1 MNTPQ
6 RHGRSLRM
14 MLGSRTVLG
23 IGLPVV
29 LSGAIAFF
37 FLSYQLELI
46 EASFDRSRHA
56 LAHDVAGADLRAQAE
71 NAARQLDAFLLE
83 RMVEARAWASAPLVV
98 EAAMSAH
105 GRHVAEGLT
114 EAPIEAVEA
123 RFRIQKSL
131 GAAPQADTY
140 LRQQIAA
147 SPYFAEVFFTD
158 RNGYNVALT
167 NPTSDFVQS
176 DEDWWQSAWSRGL
189 SVGEIEYDD
198 SAGVWSIDI
207 SLRIADPDSEQ
218 PVGVMKTVLAI
229 EPVQRVADRTAQT
242 IAGGRVQ
249 IATGRGV
256 LIAETSSGHARERIM
271 NPEIDLQA
279 QGEPSVRAAFGAD
292 RAGFSAD
299 DEWLAG
305 YARTGGRDTYAG
317 VTERFAG
324 FDWVV
329 VLQRPVAG
337 ITDAITALATIEEA
351 MRDWRLMLL
360 VVLVATA
367 LVSILVALALA
378 LGAAHRLSASM
389 QAIRE
394 MAERSASGQP
404 AIPATIERPVE
415 LAQLNDAVNR
425 LCQVLITVLRRSQ
438 HRQSRH

>member
-1 MNTPQ
+1 
-6 RHGRSLRM
+6 
-14 MLGSRTVLG
+14 
-23 IGLPVV
+23 
-29 LSGAIAFF
+29 
-37 FLSYQLELI
+37 
-46 EASFDRSRHA
+46 
-56 LAHDVAGADLRAQAE
+56 
-71 NAARQLDAFLLE
+71 
-83 RMVEARAWASAPLVV
+83 MVEARAWASAPLVV
-98 EAAMSAH
+98 EAAVSAH

-114 EAPIEAVEA
+114 EAPIQVVEE

-131 GAAPQADTY
+131 GSAPQADTY

-207 SLRIADPDSEQ
+207 SLRIVDPDSEQ

-249 IATGRGV
+249 IATGRGI

-271 NPEIDLQA
+271 NSEIDLRA
-279 QGEPSVRAAFGAD
+279 QGEPSVRAAFGAE
-292 RAGFSAD
+292 RAGFATD
-299 DEWLAG
+299 EEWLAG
-305 YARTGGRDTYAG
+305 YARTGGRDAYAG
-317 VTERFAG
+317 VAERFAG

-329 VLQRPVAG
+329 ILQRPVAG
-337 ITDAITALATIEEA
+337 ITDAITALTTIEEA
-351 MRDWRLMLL
+351 LRDWRLMLL
-360 VVLVATA
+360 VVLGVMA
-367 LVSILVALALA
+367 LASILVALAFA
-378 LGAAHRLSASM
+378 FGVARRLSASM
-389 QAIRE
+389 RAIRE
-394 MAERSASGQP
+394 MAERSASGQV
-404 AIPATIERPVE
+404 ATPATIERPVE
-415 LAQLNDAVNR
+415 LARLNDAVNR

>member
-6 RHGRSLRM
+6 RRGGSLRVILVSHA
-14 MLGSRTVLG
+14 MLGV
-23 IGLPVV
+23 GLPMV

-37 FLSYQLELI
+37 FLSYQLEII

-56 LAHDVAGADLRAQAE
+56 LTHDVAGTDLRAQAE
-71 NAARQLDAFLLE
+71 NAARQLDTFLIE

-98 EAAMSAH
+98 EAAISAH
-105 GRHVAEGLT
+105 VRHATEGLT
-114 EAPIEAVEA
+114 EAPIEAIEE

-131 GAAPQADTY
+131 GSAPRADAY

-176 DEDWWQSAWSRGL
+176 DEDWWQSAWGRGL

-207 SLRIADPDSEQ
+207 SLRIVDPDSEQ

-229 EPVQRVADRTAQT
+229 EPVQRVAERTAQT
-242 IAGGRVQ
+242 IPGGRVQ
-249 IATGRGV
+249 IATGRGI

-271 NPEIDLQA
+271 NPDINLQ
-279 QGEPSVRAAFGAD
+279 QVGEPSVRAAFGAE
-292 RAGFSAD
+292 RVGFAT
-299 DEWLAG
+299 DEVWLAG
-305 YARTGGRDTYAG
+305 YARTGGRDAYSG
-317 VTERFAG
+317 VAERFAG

-329 VLQRPVAG
+329 ILQRPMAG
-337 ITDAITALATIEEA
+337 ITDSITALTAIEDA
-351 MRDWRLMLL
+351 LRDWRGMLL
-360 VVLVATA
+360 LILGVMA
-367 LVSILVALALA
+367 LASILVALAFA
-378 LGAAHRLSASM
+378 FGAAQRLAASM
-389 QAIRE
+389 NAIRE

-404 AIPATIERPVE
+404 ATPTTIERPVE
-415 LAQLNDAVNR
+415 LARLNDAVNR
-425 LCQVLITVLRRSQ
+425 LSQVLMTVLRRSQ
-438 HRQSRH
+438 HRPARH

>member
-1 MNTPQ
+1 MNTPK
-6 RHGRSLRM
+6 RRGSSLRM
-14 MLGSRTVLG
+14 LLVSRALLGV
-23 IGLPVV
+23 GLPVV
-29 LSGAIAFF
+29 LAGAVAWF
-37 FLSYQLELI
+37 FLSYQLEVI
-46 EASFDRSRHA
+46 GASFDRSRHA
-56 LAHDVAGADLRAQAE
+56 LTHDIAGTDLRAQAE
-71 NAARQLDAFLLE
+71 NAARQLDTFLIE
-83 RMVEARAWASAPLVV
+83 RMAEARAWASAPLVV

-105 GRHVAEGLT
+105 RLHVAEGLT
-114 EAPIEAVEA
+114 AAPIEAVEE
-123 RFRIQKSL
+123 RFRIEKSL
-131 GAAPQADTY
+131 GSAPRADTY

-176 DEDWWQSAWSRGL
+176 DEGWWQSAWSRGL

-207 SLRIADPDSEQ
+207 SLRIVDPDSEQ

-229 EPVQRVADRTAQT
+229 EPVQRVADRTART

-249 IATGRGV
+249 IATGRGI

-271 NPEIDLQA
+271 NPEVNLQE
-279 QGEPSVRAAFGAD
+279 QGEPSVRAAFGSE

-324 FDWVV
+324 FDWIV

-337 ITDAITALATIEEA
+337 ITDAITALVAVEDA
-351 MRDWRLMLL
+351 LRDWRRMLL
-360 VVLVATA
+360 LILGAAA
-367 LVSILVALALA
+367 LACILVALVLALA
-378 LGAAHRLSASM
+378 TARRLSASV

-394 MAERSASGQP
+394 VAERSASGQAAPP
-404 AIPATIERPVE
+404 AAIEGPAE
-415 LAQLNDAVNR
+415 LARLSDAVNR
-425 LCQVLITVLRRSQ
+425 SSQVLITVLRRSQ
-438 HRQSRH
+438 HWPARH

>member
-6 RHGRSLRM
+6 RHGASLRM
-14 MLGSRTVLG
+14 MLVSRAVLG

-56 LAHDVAGADLRAQAE
+56 LTHDVAGTDLRAQAE
-71 NAARQLDAFLLE
+71 NAARQLDAFLIE

-98 EAAMSAH
+98 EAARSAH

-131 GAAPQADTY
+131 GSAPQADTY

-198 SAGVWSIDI
+198 SAGVWSTDI

-218 PVGVMKTVLAI
+218 PLGVMKTVLAI

-249 IATGRGV
+249 VATGRGV

-292 RAGFSAD
+292 RAGFATD
-299 DEWLAG
+299 EEWLAG
-305 YARTGGRDTYAG
+305 YARTGGRDAYAG
-317 VTERFAG
+317 VTERFTG

-329 VLQRPVAG
+329 ILQRPIEGV
-337 ITDAITALATIEEA
+337 TDAITALTTIEEA
-351 MRDWRLMLL
+351 LRDWRLMLL
-360 VVLVATA
+360 VVLAAMA
-367 LVSILVALALA
+367 LASILVALALA
-378 LGAAHRLSASM
+378 LGTERRLSASM

-394 MAERSASGQP
+394 MAEHSASGQP
-404 AIPATIERPVE
+404 ATPATVERPVE
-415 LAQLNDAVNR
+415 LARLNDAVNR